1 MSSLFVSCVVF
12 AVIMMGIFAGI
23 LLRKIL
29 PQHHLSD
36 ESKDVVRLGTG
47 LVATIGALVLG
58 LLIASAK
65 SSYDT
70 QSGHIK
76 QITAN
81 VILLDRL
88 LAKYGPEARHIREEM
103 RQSLNPLVTQIWGEQ
118 NSSASS
124 ATSFEAN
131 SMGEST
137 IFDIQALSPGNDIQ
151 KALKSWAGEVSADL
165 AKTRLL
171 LFAQKDNPVP
181 APFLAVIVFWLIII
195 FLSFSLFARINATV
209 FAFLGVVA
217 LSAAGALFLIL
228 ELSHPFS
235 GLIQVPSAPLL
246 KALAPLGP

>member
-1 MSSLFVSCVVF
+1 VGSLFVSCFIF
-12 AVIMMGIFAGI
+12 AVILTSIFAGM
-23 LLRKIL
+23 LLRKVL
-29 PQHHLSD
+29 PEHHLSD

-47 LVATIGALVLG
+47 LVATLGALVLG

-70 QSGHIK
+70 QSGQIK

-88 LAKYGPEARHIREEM
+88 LAKYGPEARRIREDL
-103 RQSLNPLVTQIWGEQ
+103 RQGINPVVARIWGEQ
-118 NSSASS
+118 SSNAS
-124 ATSFEAN
+124 AAPFEA
-131 SMGEST
+131 STIVEST
-137 IFDIQALSPGNDIQ
+137 ILDIQALSPANDIQ
-151 KALKSWAGEVSADL
+151 KALKSWAVAVCADL

-171 LFAQKDNPVP
+171 LFAQKGNPVP
-181 APFLAVIVFWLIII
+181 APFLAVLVFWLVII
-195 FLSFSLFARINATV
+195 FLSFSLFAQINGTV
-209 FAFLGVVA
+209 FAFLAVVA

-235 GLIQVPSAPLL
+235 GLIQVPSAPLV

>member
-1 MSSLFVSCVVF
+1 MSSLVVSCAVF
-12 AVIMMGIFAGI
+12 ALIMMGIFAGI

-76 QITAN
+76 QMTAN
-81 VILLDRL
+81 MILLDRL
-88 LAKYGPEARHIREEM
+88 LAKYGPEARHVREEM
-103 RQSLNPLVTQIWGEQ
+103 RLGINPIVTQIWGEQ
-118 NSSASS
+118 SSSAS
-124 ATSFEAN
+124 ALSFEAN
-131 SMGEST
+131 AMGERT

-151 KALKSWAGEVSADL
+151 KALKSWAVEVSADL

-181 APFLAVIVFWLIII
+181 TPFLAVLVFWLIII
-195 FLSFSLFARINATV
+195 FLSFSLFARLNATV
-209 FAFLGVVA
+209 FAFLVVVA

-235 GLIQVPSAPLL
+235 GLIQVPSEPLL